1 MSDYYDRRGSP
12 ISAGEWSLENNRVER
27 TETDAG
33 EVSTIYLGLDH
44 SFGSPLIFETMIFG
58 GLRDQETWRYTTE
71 AQAREGHARAVQL
84 LRADENSRGI
94 DGGVY
99 AAQK

>member
-1 MSDYYDRRGSP
+1 
-12 ISAGEWSLENNRVER
+12 
-27 TETDAG
+27 
-33 EVSTIYLGLDH
+33 
-44 SFGSPLIFETMIFG
+44 MIFG

-99 AAQK
+99 AAQKLAP